1 MYLNHYG
8 LQEEPFGV
16 TPDPRFLYTT
26 HSYRVAQSTLEHGIA
41 CGRGFTALVAAPGLG
56 KTTLLF
62 HLLERYSST
71 ARTAFLFL
79 TQCNARDFLR
89 SLMSQLGAGTQET
102 DVAALQEQLGEL
114 LRREAEAGRKVIVV
128 VDEAHNLEPSVLE
141 TVRLLSDFETPRAK
155 LLHIILSGQAELA
168 DKLAAPALRQR
179 ISHVARLKP
188 LNGAEVRHY
197 IEHRLRVAGYSGA
210 PLFTREAR
218 TEILQRSQ
226 GVPRLVNNLC
236 FQALSRACEL
246 KRKTVD
252 GRILAEISGE
262 VDWEVREE
270 ETSSQAPAVSISEE
284 ELADG
289 QQATVAGNS
298 ARPVNGDALP
308 LVAAASTAM
317 MRLPGADSL
326 GQSPKRPESSP
337 TLGPVLVPMPSG
349 STGAAAAGPVNG
361 AAGSVS
367 SPAAA
372 GQQVE
377 EPPKPAIDVE
387 ALAFD
392 CALFEMEAPK
402 RWKRPEGKAA
412 ALNSPGAPMAARA
425 RVRPPS
431 ATTRRSAPPAAGRAN
446 PRPAPEPAQP
456 VRVMGK
462 AAEGAVQ
469 PARSGAAMVAP
480 HRDRI
485 LYVAAGAS
493 LLLLLLMAWLLGTSG
508 SPASSQEPDAETTPR
523 AAITANQPV
532 ASSSVA
538 PESSPSDRAAPDSAT
553 PDSATPDSTTLDVTQ
568 ELARGAGRSSH
579 PAVVMRRMR
588 AGEELLHRVDP
599 VYPAAALENHIEG
612 PVVLEAT
619 ISSHG
624 FLRHIRVLNGNA
636 LLANAV
642 LDAVQGWSY
651 QPRRVRGRAV
661 ETETRIVVN
670 FQLSGS
676 AQKH

>member
-26 HSYRVAQSTLEHGIA
+26 HSYRVAQSTMEHGIA
-41 CGRGFTALVAAPGLG
+41 CERGFTALVAGPGMG

-79 TQCNARDFLR
+79 TQCDAREFLR
-89 SLMSQLGAGTQET
+89 CLVSQLGAATQET
-102 DVAALQEQLGEL
+102 DLAALQEQLGDL

-141 TVRLLSDFETPRAK
+141 TVRLLSDFETSRAK
-155 LLHIILSGQAELA
+155 LLHIILCGQAELA

-179 ISHVARLKP
+179 ISHLARLKP

-218 TEILQRSQ
+218 TLILQRSQ
-226 GVPRLVNNLC
+226 GIPRLVNNLC

-246 KRKTVD
+246 NRKTVD

-262 VDWEVREE
+262 VDLDVRQEETAAPAISINEE
-270 ETSSQAPAVSISEE
+270 EPADE
-284 ELADG
+284 
-289 QQATVAGNS
+289 QQAAVAGNS
-298 ARPVNGDALP
+298 VQPVNGDASP
-308 LVAAASTAM
+308 LVVAASAAVM
-317 MRLPGADSL
+317 HFPAADSHA
-326 GQSPKRPESSP
+326 QSPERSETSP
-337 TLGPVLVPMPSG
+337 TLGPVLVPTPSAG
-349 STGAAAAGPVNG
+349 NGAAAASSLNG
-361 AAGSVS
+361 AAVAASGSA
-367 SPAAA
+367 PAGPQAA
-372 GQQVE
+372 E
-377 EPPKPAIDVE
+377 APKPAIDVE

-412 ALNSPGAPMAARA
+412 APNSPGAATPASMPARA

-431 ATTRRSAPPAAGRAN
+431 ATTKRSTPPAPAGRAI
-446 PRPAPEPAQP
+446 PRSAPEPAQP
-456 VRVMGK
+456 VRVLGK

-469 PARSGAAMVAP
+469 PARLGAAMVAP

-508 SPASSQEPDAETTPR
+508 SSALSQEPDAETTPR
-523 AAITANQPV
+523 VAITANQPV

-538 PESSPSDRAAPDSAT
+538 TESSPSGSAT
-553 PDSATPDSTTLDVTQ
+553 SDSTTSNSTTLDVKQ
-568 ELARGAGRSSH
+568 ELAPGAGRTSH
-579 PAVVMRRMR
+579 PAVVMRGMR
-588 AGEELLHRVDP
+588 AGEELLQRVDP

-624 FLRHIRVLNGNA
+624 FLRHIRVLSGNP

>member
-246 KRKTVD
+246 NRKTVD

-262 VDWEVREE
+262 VDLDVREE

-308 LVAAASTAM
+308 LVAAASTATM
-317 MRLPGADSL
+317 HWPGADSH

-337 TLGPVLVPMPSG
+337 TLRPVLVPMPSG
-349 STGAAAAGPVNG
+349 SNGAAAAGPVNG
-361 AAGSVS
+361 AAGS
-367 SPAAA
+367 SPAA

-402 RWKRPEGKAA
+402 RWKRPV
-412 ALNSPGAPMAARA
+412 S
-425 RVRPPS
+425 
-431 ATTRRSAPPAAGRAN
+431 RS
-446 PRPAPEPAQP
+446 
-456 VRVMGK
+456 
-462 AAEGAVQ
+462 
-469 PARSGAAMVAP
+469 
-480 HRDRI
+480 
-485 LYVAAGAS
+485 
-493 LLLLLLMAWLLGTSG
+493 W
-508 SPASSQEPDAETTPR
+508 
-523 AAITANQPV
+523 
-532 ASSSVA
+532 
-538 PESSPSDRAAPDSAT
+538 
-553 PDSATPDSTTLDVTQ
+553 
-568 ELARGAGRSSH
+568 
-579 PAVVMRRMR
+579 
-588 AGEELLHRVDP
+588 
-599 VYPAAALENHIEG
+599 
-612 PVVLEAT
+612 
-619 ISSHG
+619 
-624 FLRHIRVLNGNA
+624 
-636 LLANAV
+636 
-642 LDAVQGWSY
+642 
-651 QPRRVRGRAV
+651 
-661 ETETRIVVN
+661 
-670 FQLSGS
+670 
-676 AQKH
+676 